1 MSVVRGRAYCARVG
15 NHWSGVVRTARE
27 PGLLCCPLISRR
39 LSVVASEALARAGSR
54 GRQWSWRRGWVE
66 GMGRDGVWVSMV
78 LTSTLHRRCTS
89 GRNRSIPTILAGCV
103 DGGLVHVSAVDT
115 EAVALI
121 DSAGS
126 RWPSQ
131 VPHPGACR
139 ALPAP
144 AQGPEGRDSTPS
156 SGPGPPPNPSRPTG
170 TRVGLN

>member
-1 MSVVRGRAYCARVG
+1 M
-15 NHWSGVVRTARE
+15 W
-27 PGLLCCPLISRR
+27 
-39 LSVVASEALARAGSR
+39 
-54 GRQWSWRRGWVE
+54 
-66 GMGRDGVWVSMV
+66 RDGVSVSTA
-78 LTSTLHRRCTS
+78 LTLTLHRRCTP
-89 GRNRSIPTILAGCV
+89 RKNRSIPTILAGCV
-103 DGGLVHVSAVDT
+103 DGGLVDVSAVDT

-139 ALPAP
+139 AFPCRALPAP
-144 AQGPEGRDSTPS
+144 AQGPGDRDSTPS